1 MRKILTFMRREAG
14 LSVLLTDQVPS
25 RELMVEIYRLEK
37 WRDKGPSGIYAALKE
52 RETDPVQA

>member
-37 WRDKGPSGIYAALKE
+37 WRDKGPSGIDAALKE